1 MIVGLLVEILEEQ
14 FLVDSLLVMI
24 DVDYM
29 WYHNRLNTASSQ
41 GHGTMG
47 KRGAGTAQVT
57 S

>member
-1 MIVGLLVEILEEQ
+1 MIVGLLVEILEKQ

-29 WYHNRLNTASSQ
+29 WYHNRHNTASRQ

-47 KRGAGTAQVT
+47 KREAGTAHVT